1 MVAPS
6 YFRIEVYLP
15 GRASCRCQRV
25 QRPAPDRQGNHR
37 PMEEAVIA
45 LGVAWVS

>member
-1 MVAPS
+1 MSTPLAER
-6 YFRIEVYLP
+6 FADTE
-15 GRASCRCQRV
+15 RV

-45 LGVAWVS
+45 LTGAWVT